1 MTTWTGKTKAVDAAS
16 ALQNEIR
23 GKNVLVTGVSP
34 NSLGAETVRVL
45 APYAQSVILAGRS
58 QSKIDETIA
67 AVKAQTPTASLKSV
81 ILDLASIESIKQAA
95 AEVNA
100 LAIPIHAVINNAAS
114 AQHKTIVKT
123 ADGFEAQFGI
133 NHLGHFLFT
142 SLIMPSVR
150 RAVGSVDGF
159 APRIVAVASAAHS
172 SMRGAIRFD
181 DLFFEKRPEE
191 YDSQMAYAASKTA
204 NIQFVRLLARKL
216 APEGI
221 LAFSLHP
228 GVILE
233 TGMGSVPTVEE
244 LHGWGLVDK
253 NGKPYRDD
261 TLKTI
266 EEGTSTQVIAAFDPN
281 LKDRSGVYLLDGVPR
296 DDLVADCASDDA
308 VAERLWVLSE
318 KLVGQPFDVKS

>member
-1 MTTWTGKTKAVDAAS
+1 MSTWTLKTTAIAAAS

-23 GKNVLVTGVSP
+23 GTNVLVTGVSLK
-34 NSLGAETVRVL
+34 SLGAETVRVL
-45 APYAQSVILAGRS
+45 APYAKTIILAARS

-67 AVKAQTPTASLKSV
+67 AVKAQIPTASLKSV

-100 LAIPIHAVINNAAS
+100 LAIPIHVVINNAAS

-150 RAVGSVDGF
+150 RAVGNLDGF
-159 APRIVAVASAAHS
+159 PPRIVVVASMAHARS
-172 SMRGAIRFD
+172 GAIRFD
-181 DLFFEKRPEE
+181 DPFFEKRPEQYE
-191 YDSQMAYAASKTA
+191 KMVAYATSKTA
-204 NIQFVRLLARKL
+204 NIQFVRLLAKKL

-221 LAFSLHP
+221 LVFSLHP
-228 GVILE
+228 GRILE
-233 TGMGSVPTVEE
+233 TGMGSVISAEE
-244 LHGWGLVDK
+244 LQSWGLVDK

-261 TLKTI
+261 TFKTI
-266 EEGTSTQVIAAFDPN
+266 EEGTSTQVIAAFDPS
-281 LKDRSGVYLLDGVPR
+281 LKERSGVYLLDGVPH
-296 DDLVADCASDDA
+296 DDLVADYASDDA

-318 KLVGQPFDVKS
+318 KLVGQFFDVKS